1 MESSTAVAALSALA
15 QENRLEAFRLLVQ
28 AGPQGI
34 AAGEVSERLGIAP
47 ATLSFHLAQLRHAG
61 LAKVRRQGRSL
72 IYSADYEGMNQLVAF
87 LMENCCAGAAVGCS
101 VPVCEPQSATIVR
114 RKSRGATRQ

>member
-61 LAKVRRQGRSL
+61 LANVRRQGRSL

-87 LMENCCAGAAVGCS
+87 LMENCCAGAAVGCG
-101 VPVCEPQSATIVR
+101 VPACEPQSVTIVR